1 MFGRRKIAC
10 VLLCASIFG
19 RSKTSAFGLKEFFIT
34 SGVLLGSYLVTN
46 EVVGDTGLVS
56 HPALGGFTAKKT
68 LDYLTRD
75 VKKEKELI
83 DDIINAFS
91 TLTGGGRLIG
101 ELEKLASI
109 DGKQVDKSK
118 IKINDLK
125 NNAIKETKSV
135 LGDLFNNKGLL
146 SRVKIDSWSISGRS
160 LDDSMI
166 SELKGMSLMALWVGI
181 ISLFLS
187 KNQLNKI
194 GFVDYSLGCKFDHSA
209 KSVRLSPPDGKMVFT
224 LNNDN
229 SLKFNFDGKDPNS
242 KKSMKLNM
250 TILSRKESK
259 ESKK

>member
-19 RSKTSAFGLKEFFIT
+19 QSKTSAFGLKEFFVT
-34 SGVLLGSYLVTN
+34 SGVLLGGYVFAN
-46 EVVGDTGLVS
+46 EVAGDTGLVS
-56 HPALGGFTAKKT
+56 LPALGGFTAKKT

-75 VKKEKELI
+75 VKKEEKLI
-83 DDIINAFS
+83 DDIIEAFS
-91 TLTGGGRLIG
+91 ALIGGGRLIV

-125 NNAIKETKSV
+125 NNVIKETTSV
-135 LGDLFNNKGLL
+135 LDALINNKGLL
-146 SRVKIDSWSISGRS
+146 SHVKIDSCSILGKS
-160 LDDSMI
+160 LDNSVINDDVKRG
-166 SELKGMSLMALWVGI
+166 LLVLLWVGI
-181 ISLFLS
+181 ISLSLFKS
-187 KNQLNKI
+187 QLNKI

-209 KSVRLSPPDGKMVFT
+209 KSVRLSSPDGKMIFT

-242 KKSMKLNM
+242 KKRMKLNM
-250 TILSRKESK
+250 TILARK
-259 ESKK
+259 SKK

>member
-19 RSKTSAFGLKEFFIT
+19 QSKTSAFGLKEFFIT

-101 ELEKLASI
+101 ALEKLAQI

-118 IKINDLK
+118 IKINDLE
-125 NNAIKETKSV
+125 NNAIKETTSV
-135 LGDLFNNKGLL
+135 FDALVNNEGLL
-146 SRVKIDSWSISGRS
+146 SRVKIDSWSIPGRS

-166 SELKGMSLMALWVGI
+166 SKLKETSLLSLWGGI
-181 ISLFLS
+181 IGLFLL
-187 KNQLNKI
+187 KNQLNKT
-194 GFVDYSLGCKFDHSA
+194 GFVDYSLALKFDHSA
-209 KSVRLSPPDGKMVFT
+209 KSVCMRSPESKLIFT
-224 LNNDN
+224 LNNYN
-229 SLKFNFDGKDPNS
+229 SLQLNFDGKVPGS
-242 KKSMKLNM
+242 KENTKFNV
-250 TILSRKESK
+250 TFLSLEESE